1 MKQIKTIMRNASAA
15 EEFDAEVNKAIAE
28 GWTLVKREVLRS
40 YDGEANSFIRMLYAE
55 LEREE
60 APRACWTCKHYK
72 KDGDVPCARC
82 DKNTLDKWEQGEV
95 IVFTPL
101 KVRKR

>member
-1 MKQIKTIMRNASAA
+1 MKQIKTIMKQA
-15 EEFDAEVNKAIAE
+15 ENWEQFDTEVNKAIAE
-28 GWTLVKREVLRS
+28 GWTLVKRDVLRP
-40 YDGEANSFIRMLYAE
+40 YEGDTCAYYRMLYAE

-60 APRACWTCKHYK
+60 APRGCWTCKHYK